1 MFNRS
6 YFNMPMDC
14 LSPLAPLALV
24 DRQSLAVGY
33 YRWSQSLSCLLPAW
47 AALLALALIV
57 LRLCVW

>member
-1 MFNRS
+1 
-6 YFNMPMDC
+6 MPMDC